1 MPKPHAMEKSTSHPQ
16 ADPFAGAKGKKIRPA
31 SFGMTGESA
40 LQNGSRANQA
50 IHPAE
55 PAGWGRVG
63 VPGCGELREDNEG
76 AGVRGY

>member
-1 MPKPHAMEKSTSHPQ
+1 MPKPHAMEKSTSHSQ
-16 ADPFAGAKGKKIRPA
+16 ADPFAGAKGKEDSPA

-50 IHPAE
+50 I
-55 PAGWGRVG
+55 G
-63 VPGCGELREDNEG
+63 VPGFGELREDNEG